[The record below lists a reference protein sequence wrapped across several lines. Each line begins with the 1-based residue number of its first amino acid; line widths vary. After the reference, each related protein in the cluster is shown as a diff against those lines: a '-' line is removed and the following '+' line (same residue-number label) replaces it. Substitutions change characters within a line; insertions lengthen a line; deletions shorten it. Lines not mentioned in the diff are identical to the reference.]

1 MEVLLS
7 FEEVVLTMY
16 PENCS
21 WCVDVDHRKGS
32 VEGGE
37 RRCKEGNV
45 CGMIGIYTNFVG
57 NYVGVPGRT
66 NGYLKF

>member
-45 CGMIGIYTNFVG
+45 CGMIAC
-57 NYVGVPGRT
+57 
-66 NGYLKF
+66 